1 MRQRFG
7 GGEMELTKRGSRNAR
22 PAHKL
27 LVALISS
34 AFATPSAFSNPNGPQ
49 VKAGTVGFSTS
60 GSTLSV
66 TNSPGAIIHWQ
77 AFSIGAGETT
87 KFIQQNAA
95 SAVLNRVVGQDPSA
109 ILGTLQSNGKVFL
122 VNPSGIVFGVGSRVD
137 VQGLVASTLNISD
150 ADFLAGKLKFEAGAV
165 AGSVV
170 NNGAIT
176 TPSGGRVYLIAPN
189 VENHGVITSPQ
200 GQVILAAGKTV
211 NIVEPDLPSLRVE
224 IQAGGEAL
232 NVGKIITEGGKAGIY
247 AGLINQKGE
256 VRADSVRRDERGRI
270 VFRASGNINVAAGSL
285 TQAPD
290 IEIKSESGTTIVAGT
305 VDASAT
311 EGKGGSI
318 KILGNYVGLI
328 DQARIDA
335 SGPAGG
341 GEVLIG
347 GDYQGRNPEVK
358 NAKAVYIGPDVVIHA
373 NALTQGD
380 GGKVIAWADEVTRF
394 LGRIEAK
401 GGPQGG
407 DGGFVET
414 SAHELIVTGT
424 VDASAP
430 LGKPGIWLLDPWDLT
445 INTVGGDTN
454 LSIVGAIFESANLP
468 SNVTP

>member
-1 MRQRFG
+1 MRQRVG
-7 GGEMELTKRGSRNAR
+7 RGFMGAAR
-22 PAHKL
+22 RESHSAPARKL
-27 LVALISS
+27 LVALVSS

-137 VQGLVASTLNISD
+137 VAGLVASTLNISD

-232 NVGKIITEGGKAGIY
+232 NVGKIITEGGSAGIY

-270 VFRASGNINVAAGSL
+270 VFRASGNINVATGSVTSASGVSAG
-285 TQAPD
+285 D
-290 IEIKSESGTTIVAGT
+290 IEIKSDSGTVIVAGT
-305 VDASAT
+305 VEAKAT
-311 EGKGGSI
+311 EGKGGTV
-318 KILGNYVGLI
+318 KILGEYVGLV
-328 DQARIDA
+328 DRARVDV

-341 GEVLIG
+341 GRSE
-347 GDYQGRNPEVK
+347 E
-358 NAKAVYIGPDVVIHA
+358 H
-373 NALTQGD
+373 
-380 GGKVIAWADEVTRF
+380 
-394 LGRIEAK
+394 
-401 GGPQGG
+401 
-407 DGGFVET
+407 T
-414 SAHELIVTGT
+414 SEL
-424 VDASAP
+424 
-430 LGKPGIWLLDPWDLT
+430 
-445 INTVGGDTN
+445 
-454 LSIVGAIFESANLP
+454 
-468 SNVTP
+468 